1 MTGQRMQG
9 VWVIMASFLVAFLL
23 SVLPMPGWLQWA
35 RPEWV
40 ALVLIYWVI
49 ALPQRVGVTVAFFV
63 GAFLDVLEGAIL
75 GQHALALVVVAYVAT
90 LLHERLRMFVVWQQ
104 AMMVFVLVGINQL
117 VCQWVHSLGTLG
129 DRSMAFLLPA
139 VVSALFWPWVFTSLR
154 QLRRQYRVQ

>member
-1 MTGQRMQG
+1 
-9 VWVIMASFLVAFLL
+9 
-23 SVLPMPGWLQWA
+23 MPGWLQWA

-49 ALPQRVGVTVAFFV
+49 ALPQRVGVTVAFFA
-63 GAFLDVLEGAIL
+63 GGFLDVLEGSIL
-75 GQHALALVVVAYVAT
+75 GQHALALVVLAYVAT